1 MGYHIV
7 NIKENE
13 IEHKYFENQLDIIYF
28 ENLTEN
34 TIIYQGEKQWS
45 PLRLGNAPKYKNY
58 AKEWFR
64 AGLKAQEIFKKQA
77 KKEKLI
83 LEELFQDESSFQQY
97 LINEKYLAIKRGDF
111 LVRNYGNIEVDIKCR
126 GFYEDKN
133 GNKVFNFKCDDVI
146 KHLNMQSLTNTPI
159 LIAVY
164 ERNGDKVID
173 GNPYFFSIENTD
185 FSKFNKI
192 YIKSEDT
199 GYCYQIP
206 LDCTTQTFEFIKNYN
221 LKKKKYTVEEKRK
234 ENKNAYMRWSQEE
247 DNQLEINYCKKKS
260 IKELCSIFGRNEG
273 AIKARI
279 EKLELLKKYNN

>member
-13 IEHKYFENQLDIIYF
+13 IEHKFVENQLDIVYF

-34 TIIYQGEKQWS
+34 TIIYQGEKHWK
-45 PLRLGNAPKYKNY
+45 PLRLGNSPQYKNY

-77 KKEKLI
+77 KKEKLM

-97 LINEKYLAIKRGDF
+97 LINEEYFAIKRGDF
-111 LVRNYGNIEVDIKCR
+111 LIRNYGNIEVDIKCR
-126 GFYEDKN
+126 GFYEDKK
-133 GNKVFNFKCDDVI
+133 GIKVFNFKCDDVER
-146 KHLNMQSLTNTPI
+146 HLNMQSLTNTPV

-164 ERNGDKVID
+164 ERNGDKVMD
-173 GNPYFFSIENTD
+173 GTPYFLSIENTD

-192 YIKSEDT
+192 YIPSEST
-199 GYCYQIP
+199 GFCYQIP
-206 LDCTTQTFEFIKNYN
+206 LKYTIQNFEFIKKYN
-221 LKKKKYTVEEKRK
+221 IQQKKYTVEEKRK
-234 ENKNAYMRWSQEE
+234 EHKNAYMRWSQEE
-247 DNQLEINYCKKKS
+247 DDQLEVSYCEKKN
-260 IKELCSIFGRNEG
+260 IQELCSIFGRNMG

-279 EKLELLKKYNN
+279 EKLELNIKYDS